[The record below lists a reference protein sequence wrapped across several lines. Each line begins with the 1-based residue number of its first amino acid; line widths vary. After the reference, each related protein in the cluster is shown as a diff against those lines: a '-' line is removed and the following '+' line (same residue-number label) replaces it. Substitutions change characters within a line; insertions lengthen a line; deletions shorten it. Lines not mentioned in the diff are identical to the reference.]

1 MSWIYGMSFSRETFY
16 SATEQWAKEWQK
28 KIKTHKRT
36 ELKKRKG
43 DRKTWSGAG
52 AYESTQRNL

>member
-1 MSWIYGMSFSRETFY
+1 MSWIYGMSFSTETFY
-16 SATEQWAKEWQK
+16 FATEQWAKEWQK
-28 KIKTHKRT
+28 NKTHKRT

-43 DRKTWSGAG
+43 DRETWSGAS